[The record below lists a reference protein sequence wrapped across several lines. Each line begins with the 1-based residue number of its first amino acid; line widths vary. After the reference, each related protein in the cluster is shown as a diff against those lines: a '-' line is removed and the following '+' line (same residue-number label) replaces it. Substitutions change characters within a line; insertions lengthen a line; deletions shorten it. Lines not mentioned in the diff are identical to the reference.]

1 MIAFFSVRF
10 KDNLRRASSAVFVVF
25 QARAKRG
32 KMVGDWSGG
41 FDMPGSEQSSFLSQV
56 AQVAGAVIKHVP
68 TRGILWGV
76 IGFVLG
82 LVFVGLSFV
91 IGLFVMERGALLLG
105 YLLPIPIAIPFLGSA
120 LFFAHGLQRGVARAA
135 LAIEQK
141 LGLVRYVIDGVLGL
155 LQKHLGSTVSNLP
168 LQQLESKLKE
178 IVRKYLASPEANAG
192 EGLTAWV
199 LRRAQKMITRRI
211 ETYLLAAYRAEQQA
225 DGSGGGVSLEKVGAR
240 VHAQVSG
247 GLAGII
253 MSPLNKQL
261 GLFLILYA
269 LIGVGWWYWLFLIMR
284 LLTKNPH

>member
-1 MIAFFSVRF
+1 MS
-10 KDNLRRASSAVFVVF
+10 D
-25 QARAKRG
+25 QA
-32 KMVGDWSGG
+32 
-41 FDMPGSEQSSFLSQV
+41 SFLSQV
-56 AQVAGAVIKHVP
+56 ASVAGAIIKHVP
-68 TRGILWGV
+68 TRGILWGS

-91 IGLFVMERGALLLG
+91 IGLFVMERGAMLLG
-105 YLLPIPIAIPFLGSA
+105 YLLPIPIAIPFLGAA

-168 LQQLESKLKE
+168 LQQLEDKLKE
-178 IVRKYLASPEANAG
+178 IVKTYLSSPAVNQG

-199 LRRAQKMITRRI
+199 LKRAQKMITQRI
-211 ETYLLAAYRAEQQA
+211 QTYLLSAYRAELQA

-240 VHAQVSG
+240 VHAEVSG
-247 GLAGII
+247 GLSGII

-269 LIGVGWWYWLFLIMR
+269 LIGIGWWYWLFLLMR
-284 LLTKNPH
+284 LISKNPG